1 MHAETTYNML
11 ATEESLCC
19 TGKITIEYLSVTIIR
34 RTNNPHN
41 GPFTDLF
48 RILKG
53 NKIFLQTKQD
63 LTL

>member
-1 MHAETTYNML
+1 ML
-11 ATEESLCC
+11 ATEESLRC

-34 RTNNPHN
+34 RTNNPLRFDEKNN

-48 RILKG
+48 WILKG